1 MRSES
6 ADAHEARREFA
17 EILGNKGHA
26 VDNARLAV
34 ALLEGAFGD
43 GALQRTPE
51 LVQTLADLELA
62 AGAVSERAIPKPG
75 EGQILVRVH
84 AAGVN
89 AMDPFLGTGM
99 YQSFHGAPPADHAR
113 R

>member
-51 LVQTLADLELA
+51 LVQTLADLEFALSQAEGEKLGGKSAEA
-62 AGAVSERAIPKPG
+62 ARFIGRRI
-75 EGQILVRVH
+75 VRLLED
-84 AAGVN
+84 A
-89 AMDPFLGTGM
+89 
-99 YQSFHGAPPADHAR
+99 
-113 R
+113 